1 MLPLL
6 LLLAACST
14 EAPAP
19 DAPAPGSTLL
29 PPTLAPGAAPTGQGA
44 PAAAPMQ
51 AAPSAAGVT
60 GTVAET
66 MDAGGYTY
74 LRLQTG
80 SGEKWAAVT
89 EAKVAVGSTVTI
101 TNASVMHNFTS
112 PTLKRTF
119 DEILFGSLGT
129 AGGAAA
135 ATPAAPAAPAD
146 VAVRADIPR
155 AEGEAGRTVAEV
167 YAQRQALSGKK
178 VAVRGQVV
186 KYNDH
191 IMNKNWVH
199 LRDGSGSAA
208 TKDNDL
214 TITTS
219 QEAAVGDVVLVT
231 GTLTTDKDFGAGYAY
246 PAIVEDATV
255 TK

>member
-14 EAPAP
+14 ETPAPA
-19 DAPAPGSTLL
+19 APAAPGSTLL
-29 PPTLAPGAAPTGQGA
+29 PPTLAPGAAPASQGA
-44 PAAAPMQ
+44 PAMPTAPT
-51 AAPSAAGVT
+51 AAGIT

-74 LRLQTG
+74 LRLQT
-80 SGEKWAAVT
+80 SAGEKWAAVT

-101 TNASVMHNFTS
+101 VNAAAMHNFTS

-119 DEILFGSLGT
+119 DEILFGSLGS
-129 AGGAAA
+129 AGGAAPA
-135 ATPAAPAAPAD
+135 MAAAPAAPAEI
-146 VAVRADIPR
+146 VVQAGIPR
-155 AEGEAGRTVAEV
+155 AEGADGRTVAEV
-167 YAQRQALSGKK
+167 FAQRQALAGKK
-178 VAVRGQVV
+178 VAIRGQVV

-214 TITTS
+214 TVTTA
-219 QEAAVGDVVLVT
+219 QEVAVGDVVLVT
-231 GTLTTDKDFGAGYAY
+231 GTLATDKDFGAGYAY
-246 PAIVEDATV
+246 PAIVEDAAV